1 MPSIFLLE
9 PHVTYKQR
17 HLSDKLLQRKHS
29 SSFSIDD
36 VKTSIRSSR
45 NRTQTRLI
53 VYAKELVHRLSK
65 RTCGKVILA
74 QDAQKAAEIVKEIS
88 RGTPIAVGKSAVV
101 AKEVKPALQEMG
113 LNVVDTYF
121 SQFKTF
127 ENRFNKPWQLPELDY
142 ATILDMFRRKENIGI
157 RRNRH
162 INDHGCKDFTG
173 VLGVNAAAAD
183 DGTVI
188 LLQHMRNISNIFD
201 EAKRVILVIA
211 LDKIVESAEDAM
223 LMTQSMALFGCRM
236 LPLAVRG
243 EDSDETGFSDSIL
256 KITNERSAEE
266 IHFILIDNGRTGLVN
281 TEYQDLLACI
291 GCRACMVCPSIPRQ
305 PNTPGW
311 SPKEY
316 LFYYLIG
323 KNPTLEHCLQC
334 QSCRTACPLE
344 IDLPGMILQARSK
357 SHGRSVEK
365 VQKQILSNLPTFAKL
380 GSHLSNLTNTL
391 SKIPI
396 LRKVGDRVLDISKDR
411 VLPEIG
417 STTLEKWYRNKTKDR
432 LK

>member
-9 PHVTYKQR
+9 PHVTNKQR
-17 HLSDKLLQRKHS
+17 QLSDKLLQRKHN
-29 SSFSIDD
+29 SSFSIDA
-36 VKTSIRSSR
+36 VKTSIRTSR
-45 NRTQTRLI
+45 NQTQTRL
-53 VYAKELVHRLSK
+53 VVNAKELVHRLSK
-65 RTCGKVILA
+65 RTHRKVILA
-74 QDAQKAAEIVKEIS
+74 QDAHKAAEIIKEIS

-101 AKEVKPALQEMG
+101 AKEVKPVLEEMG

-121 SQFKTF
+121 SQFKSF
-127 ENRFNKPWQLPELDY
+127 ENRFDKPWQLPELDY
-142 ATILDMFRRKENIGI
+142 ATILDMFRHKENIGI

-162 INDHGCKDFTG
+162 IHDHGCKDFTG

-183 DGTVI
+183 DGTII

-201 EAKRVILVIA
+201 EARRLILVIA
-211 LDKIVESAEDAM
+211 LDKIVESAEDAL
-223 LMTQSMALFGCRM
+223 LMTQNMALFGCKM

-243 EDSDETGFSDSIL
+243 ENTDKTDFSDSL
-256 KITNERSAEE
+256 LRITNGTEGEE

-316 LFYYLIG
+316 LFYYLTG

-357 SHGRSVEK
+357 SHGRSIEK
-365 VQKQILSNLPTFAKL
+365 VQKQMLSNLPTFAKL
-380 GSHLSNLTNTL
+380 GSHLSELTNTL

-396 LRKVGDRVLDISKDR
+396 LRKVGDRVLNISKDR
-411 VLPEIG
+411 VLPEVRG
-417 STTLEKWYRNKTKDR
+417 TSLEKWYRNKTEDR